1 MLDTHI
7 TAMAKILK
15 QTIPELSGQGLEAE
29 IEAVLKAYW
38 SDKKAVVW
46 SREDIKS
53 FAEQMH
59 VPIDNHMADQV
70 LSFVTE
76 GTHDAEI
83 GVNWD
88 SVESAIQTIY
98 PKTFD
103 GFKMV
108 QESDHYVVFGY
119 SKQGMLQEKNMVE
132 LELDC
137 DSDEDVLEAFKALHL
152 MAPGKFDFDWDGFEM
167 FDPTDSF
174 DVEETLKE
182 WQEWCDNES
191 PGM

>member
-1 MLDTHI
+1 MNNRHI
-7 TAMAKILK
+7 TKMAKAVK
-15 QTIPELSGQGLEAE
+15 QQIDKNPVISEKE
-29 IEAVLKAYW
+29 IEAVLKDYW

-53 FAEQMH
+53 WTEQMH
-59 VPIDNHMADQV
+59 VPINDQLADQV

-76 GTHDAEI
+76 KSHDAGI
-83 GVNWD
+83 GVNWE
-88 SVESAIQTIY
+88 SVESAMMEIY

-103 GFKMV
+103 GFEMV
-108 QESDHYVVFGY
+108 HTSEAFAIYGY
-119 SKQGMLQEKNMVE
+119 SKQGPLHEKKMVP

-137 DSDEDVLEAFKALHL
+137 DSSEDVLEAFKTLHL
-152 MAPGKFDFDWDGFEM
+152 MSPGKFDFNWDGFEM

-182 WQEWCDNES
+182 WQEWNENEA

>member
-7 TAMAKILK
+7 KNMAKTLG
-15 QTIPELSGQGLEAE
+15 QTIPGLSEQEQE
-29 IEAVLKAYW
+29 IEAVLKTYW

-53 FAEQMH
+53 FADEMH
-59 VPIDNHMADQV
+59 VPIDNHLADQV
-70 LSFVTE
+70 LSLVTE
-76 GTHDAEI
+76 GAHDAGI

-98 PKTFD
+98 TKAFD

-108 QESDHYVVFGY
+108 QEGDRFVVFGY
-119 SKQGMLQEKNMVE
+119 AKQGMLQEKKMVE

-137 DSDEDVLEAFKALHL
+137 DSSEDVLEAFKTLHL
-152 MAPGKFDFDWDGFEM
+152 MNPGKFEYNWDGFEM

-174 DVEETLKE
+174 DVEETLQE
-182 WQEWCDNES
+182 WQEWNENEA